1 MNKDKCYH
9 NVLDIL
15 PKNDKRVEE
24 TSGVLYMALSW
35 RVRI

>member
-1 MNKDKCYH
+1 MYMNKDECYH

-24 TSGVLYMALSW
+24 RCFVHDFELGE
-35 RVRI
+35 